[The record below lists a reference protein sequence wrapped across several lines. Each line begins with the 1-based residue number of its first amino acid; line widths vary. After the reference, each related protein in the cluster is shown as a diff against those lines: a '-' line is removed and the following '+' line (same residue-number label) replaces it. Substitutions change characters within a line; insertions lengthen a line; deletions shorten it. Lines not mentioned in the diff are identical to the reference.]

1 MIDIELHEKLRAEYN
16 PEGSD
21 LRRQQMR
28 MLEILLHIDKICKE
42 HNIKYWLSSGTMLGA
57 VRHGGFIPW
66 DDDLDIEMMR
76 EDYLKFEKVFKE
88 TDDYI
93 LQTHKND
100 FCYMMPYAKVRDKH
114 TILEER
120 FGGNVYK
127 YQGCFVDIFPME
139 YTHKFMNFLTYGLV
153 WALRKYIVPR
163 YKSQSRNLL
172 LKFVKKCSFGMMS
185 IVRVVDKLIPGK
197 KLRYTYGTWCYREK
211 RDDKDIFPL
220 STIQFEG
227 YEFPAPCNAD
237 GYLSKLYGSYMAIP
251 KVKDPHS
258 SKVEFLK

>member
-100 FCYMMPYAKVRDKH
+100 TLYLGPYAKVRDKH
-114 TILEER
+114 SILIEHYDGEQ
-120 FGGNVYK
+120 YK
-127 YQGCFVDIFPME
+127 YKGVFVDVFPME
-139 YTHKFMNFLTYGLV
+139 YTHKFMSFITYVPIWLMQKFSGRCLNSKAKTAIFKILKHCYFIII
-153 WALRKYIVPR
+153 AL
-163 YKSQSRNLL
+163 L
-172 LKFVKKCSFGMMS
+172 
-185 IVRVVDKLIPGK
+185 RVLMRVIPGK
-197 KLRYTYGTWCYREK
+197 QLCYSYGTWCYKEDRE
-211 RDDKDIFPL
+211 RTEVFPL
-220 STIQFEG
+220 GMVEFEG
-227 YEFPAPCNAD
+227 YKFPAPGNAD
-237 GYLSKLYGSYMAIP
+237 GYLRRLYGNYMQIP
-251 KVKDPHS
+251 DTKDTHVKTI
-258 SKVEFLK
+258 EFLE